1 MVKWVNVR
9 SKQSLE
15 IKGVRCIYLKV
26 IMIKSDTYNDTQTHY
41 LVEQDLLLLQ
51 DRAGGMDTAAADKW
65 VALEEKRGP
74 PGPCSSHLAL
84 DTPCLG
90 PVGLET

>member
-1 MVKWVNVR
+1 MHIFKCFEN
-9 SKQSLE
+9 Q
-15 IKGVRCIYLKV
+15 
-26 IMIKSDTYNDTQTHY
+26 SDTYHDTQTHY

-51 DRAGGMDTAAADKW
+51 YQAGGMDTAAADKW
-65 VALEEKRGP
+65 AALKKIGGP
-74 PGPCSSHLAL
+74 LGPCSSHLTL